1 MITREEYAW
10 NRLCAAIVLQA
21 VDDWRL
27 LCKKGKKCMTRKEYP
42 ISLTETR
49 QFLKSEYALRI
60 CIGIEPSEILRK
72 LKEEHNENK
81 IDKR

>member
-1 MITREEYAW
+1 MITREDYAW
-10 NRLCAAIVLQA
+10 KRLGAAIVLQA
-21 VDDWRL
+21 VRDWQL
-27 LCKKGKKCMTRKEYP
+27 LCKQGKKYMTRNEYP
-42 ISLTETR
+42 VSLTEIR

-72 LKEEHNENK
+72 LEEEHNENK